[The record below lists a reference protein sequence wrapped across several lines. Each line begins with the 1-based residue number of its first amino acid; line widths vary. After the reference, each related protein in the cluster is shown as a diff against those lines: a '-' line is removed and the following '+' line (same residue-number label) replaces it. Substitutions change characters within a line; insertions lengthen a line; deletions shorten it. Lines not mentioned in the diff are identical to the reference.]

1 MRNIKWVLIGLLGAV
16 VWLEVFVLS
25 PVASMVLLAAAAGWA
40 DYLRRRAR
48 LRPPDL

>member
-1 MRNIKWVLIGLLGAV
+1 MRNVKWVLIGLLGAV
-16 VWLEVFVLS
+16 VWLEVFVRS
-25 PVASMVLLAAAAGWA
+25 PLASIVLLVAAAGVW